1 MRERL
6 YAHLERQNGT
16 ARRIAPRGG
25 GKDGMVSVRNGQGV
39 CDGMVCGMDTGSVR
53 AELFQKIAPLAAE
66 GKEEEC

>member
-1 MRERL
+1 
-6 YAHLERQNGT
+6 
-16 ARRIAPRGG
+16 
-25 GKDGMVSVRNGQGV
+25 MVSVRNGQGV